1 MSAAGLGALV
11 KSSLESADALAK
23 LSQRVGI
30 SVESLSTLI
39 PVAELSGVS
48 AEKFEGGI
56 RKLAVRMLEAATD
69 TDDAVRSF
77 AAVGVAFQNQ
87 DGTLRAT
94 DEVLLDLADKF
105 QTLPDGAEKTAIAV
119 ELFGKSGADLI
130 PFLNLSLIHI

>member
-1 MSAAGLGALV
+1 MKTTFTIICCLTASLSGRASAWSAPLKKPTKSQKTVGWLAVSAAGLGALV

-69 TDDAVRSF
+69 TDDAIQAPVVLQKVF
-77 AAVGVAFQNQ
+77 GH
-87 DGTLRAT
+87 RAC
-94 DEVLLDLADKF
+94 DR
-105 QTLPDGAEKTAIAV
+105 
-119 ELFGKSGADLI
+119 
-130 PFLNLSLIHI
+130 